1 MTFLR
6 GRNRG
11 GRERREKGKERRYVD
26 AEAVAEEEEMTGSPL
41 NYLVTTKERCMHG
54 ELCIEVGFSNGT
66 VSRKQDNREARIHGN
81 S

>member
-1 MTFLR
+1 MAGGIEEAER
-6 GRNRG
+6 G
-11 GRERREKGKERRYVD
+11 ERGKERKRGTQKL
-26 AEAVAEEEEMTGSPL
+26 AEAEEEEMTGSPL